1 LTKSNDKYYK
11 IKENLMK
18 HHRVLPA
25 VAISIC
31 SQFAYAQ
38 SGVTLYGIVDEG
50 LAYVSNE
57 GGHQNLMMLS
67 GTTQND
73 RWGLRIV
80 ENLGGGLSTVATL
93 ENGFDITSGALGQGG
108 REFGRQ
114 AWVGLSDK
122 HWGTFTAGRQYDAI
136 WDTLGIF
143 SAAVNENTI
152 AANVGDNDNLFG
164 SFRYSNS
171 VKYVS
176 PTIAGIQG
184 EALYAFS
191 NEAGQFSV
199 DRAVSA
205 GASYSNGPLSL
216 GIAYLDISQ
225 PGLTNSSGA
234 VTNDYAGAPFQLF
247 HASPLNPAVGVDTQ
261 REFGVGGSYTLGKFR
276 FSGVLTNVKYTYLD
290 QTTLRLTNAELGAS
304 YYIFP
309 SLVLAG
315 GYTYTTGRYGDG
327 FSGSPKWNMVHAS
340 LDYFLSKRT
349 DVSLWVIAQK
359 SSGGPADI
367 YLTAPSN
374 SGRQVVVSVSIRH
387 KF

>member
-1 LTKSNDKYYK
+1 MENMMK
-11 IKENLMK
+11 IR
-18 HHRVLPA
+18 RVVPVVTVLLF
-25 VAISIC
+25 SR
-31 SQFAYAQ
+31 FAYAQ

-50 LAYVSNE
+50 LMYVTNE
-57 GGHQNLMMLS
+57 GGHQNLKMVS

-80 ENLGGGLSTVATL
+80 EDLGSGLSTVATL

-122 HWGTFTAGRQYDAI
+122 QWGTFTAGRQYDAM
-136 WDTLGIF
+136 WDMLAIF

-152 AANVGDNDNLFG
+152 AANIGDNDNVFG

-176 PTIAGIQG
+176 PTIAGIHG

-191 NEAGQFSV
+191 NEAAQFSV
-199 DRAVSA
+199 NRAVSA
-205 GASYSNGPLSL
+205 GASYANGPVSL
-216 GIAYLDISQ
+216 GISYLDISQ

-247 HASPLNPAVGVDTQ
+247 HTSPLHPAVGVDTQ
-261 REFGVGGSYTLGKFR
+261 REFGIGGAYALDKFR
-276 FSGVLTNVKYTYLD
+276 LSGLVTNVKYTYLD
-290 QTTLRLTNAELGAS
+290 RTSLRLTNFELGAS
-304 YYIFP
+304 YSIFP

-349 DVSLWVIAQK
+349 DVSLFVIAQK
-359 SSGGPADI
+359 SSGGSADV
-367 YLTAPSN
+367 YLTTPSD
-374 SGRQVVVSVSIRH
+374 SGRQAVVSISIRH

>member
-1 LTKSNDKYYK
+1 MK
-11 IKENLMK
+11 IR
-18 HHRVLPA
+18 RVVPVVTVL
-25 VAISIC
+25 IFSR
-31 SQFAYAQ
+31 FAYAQ

-50 LAYVSNE
+50 LMYVTNE
-57 GGHQNLMMLS
+57 GGHQNLKMVS

-80 ENLGGGLSTVATL
+80 EDLGSGLSTVATL
-93 ENGFDITSGALGQGG
+93 ENGFDITNGALGQGG

-122 HWGTFTAGRQYDAI
+122 QWGTFTAGRQYDAM
-136 WDTLGIF
+136 WDMLGIF

-152 AANVGDNDNLFG
+152 AANIGDNDNVFG

-176 PTIAGIQG
+176 PTIAGIHG

-199 DRAVSA
+199 NRAVSA
-205 GASYSNGPLSL
+205 GASYANGPVSL
-216 GIAYLDISQ
+216 GISYLDISQ

-247 HASPLNPAVGVDTQ
+247 HTSPLHPAVGVDTQ
-261 REFGVGGSYTLGKFR
+261 REFGIGGAYTLDKFR
-276 FSGVLTNVKYTYLD
+276 LSGLVTNVKYTYLD
-290 QTTLRLTNAELGAS
+290 RTSLRLTNFELGAS
-304 YYIFP
+304 YSIFP

-349 DVSLWVIAQK
+349 DVSLFVIAQK
-359 SSGGPADI
+359 SSGGPADV
-367 YLTAPSN
+367 YLTAPSD
-374 SGRQVVVSVSIRH
+374 SGRQAVVSISIRH